1 MPLCKKNYDDFPC
14 SPARIAD
21 CQVKYELGNC
31 MTPLPGCRRLIVLG
45 LFLGQTTSGIL
56 LAGNPPAQSGAQA
69 NWPEEVVVT
78 VGDIRTRIDGPKM
91 WTMSGIDF
99 QNTVMAT
106 EDSAYGTVLTIRGV
120 GHLGTAHFL
129 DVPGKP
135 GEVEKELVTSLNLFV
150 DEKPVADFTSAM
162 SLSGTS
168 FRMERTSKI
177 RGVDLQS
184 SVSIRDGVLVETA
197 RLQATAEMDLQ
208 TAFPLMYAWTP
219 EATDYLFGND
229 SGILKRGSF
238 LKEGPPAAGLV
249 KDSRWMA
256 VFNSTSGKGSVA
268 YLLKSPPDAQSAFF
282 LVDAPGSYR
291 KTALHS
297 FGETI
302 MPKGFDGTYQMAVG
316 FFSAA
321 QKDWQ
326 QQALSRLDDLKRAVE

>member
-1 MPLCKKNYDDFPC
+1 
-14 SPARIAD
+14 
-21 CQVKYELGNC
+21 

-45 LFLGQTTSGIL
+45 LLLGQTTSGIL
-56 LAGNPPAQSGAQA
+56 LAGNPPTQSEAQA
-69 NWPEEVVVT
+69 NWPKEVVVT

-106 EDSAYGTVLTIRGV
+106 ENSAYGTVLTIRGV

-135 GEVEKELVTSLNLFV
+135 GEVEKEIVTSLKLFL
-150 DEKPVADFTSAM
+150 DEKPVTDFTPAM
-162 SLSGTS
+162 ALSGTS

-177 RGVDLQS
+177 RDVDLQS
-184 SVSIRDGVLVETA
+184 SVSIRDGTLVETA
-197 RLQATAEMDLQ
+197 RLQATAQMDLQ

-219 EATDYLFGND
+219 EATDYLFGDEN
-229 SGILKRGSF
+229 GILKRGSF
-238 LKEGPPAAGLV
+238 LKEGKAASELV
-249 KDSRWMA
+249 RKSRWVA
-256 VFNSTSGKGSVA
+256 VFNSASGKGSVA
-268 YLLKSPPDAQSAFF
+268 YMLKVPPDAESAFF

-302 MPKGFDGTYQMAVG
+302 MPKDFDGTYQMAIG
-316 FFSAA
+316 FFPASE
-321 QKDWQ
+321 KDWER
-326 QQALSRLDDLKRAVE
+326 QALKRLEELKRPTK

>member
-1 MPLCKKNYDDFPC
+1 
-14 SPARIAD
+14 
-21 CQVKYELGNC
+21 

-45 LFLGQTTSGIL
+45 LLLGKTTSGIL
-56 LAGNPPAQSGAQA
+56 LAGNPPTQSEAQA
-69 NWPEEVVVT
+69 NWPKEVVVT

-106 EDSAYGTVLTIRGV
+106 ENSAYGTVLTIRGV

-135 GEVEKELVTSLNLFV
+135 GEVEKEIVTSLKLFL
-150 DEKPVADFTSAM
+150 DEKPITDFTPAM
-162 SLSGTS
+162 ALSGTS

-177 RGVDLQS
+177 RDVDLQS
-184 SVSIRDGVLVETA
+184 SVSIRDGTLVETA
-197 RLQATAEMDLQ
+197 RLQATAQMDLQ

-219 EATDYLFGND
+219 EATDYLFGDEN
-229 SGILKRGSF
+229 GILKRGSF
-238 LKEGPPAAGLV
+238 LKEGKAASELV
-249 KDSRWMA
+249 GKSRWVA
-256 VFNSTSGKGSVA
+256 VFNSASGKGSVA
-268 YLLKSPPDAQSAFF
+268 YMLKVPPDAESAFF

-302 MPKGFDGTYQMAVG
+302 MPKGFDGTYQMVIG
-316 FFSAA
+316 FFPASE
-321 QKDWQ
+321 KDWE
-326 QQALSRLDDLKRAVE
+326 QQALIRLEELKRPTK

>member
-1 MPLCKKNYDDFPC
+1 
-14 SPARIAD
+14 
-21 CQVKYELGNC
+21 

-45 LFLGQTTSGIL
+45 LLLGQTTSGIL
-56 LAGNPPAQSGAQA
+56 LAGNPPTQSEAQA
-69 NWPEEVVVT
+69 NWPKEVVVT

-106 EDSAYGTVLTIRGV
+106 ENSAYGTVLTIRGV

-135 GEVEKELVTSLNLFV
+135 GQVEKEIVTSLKLFL
-150 DEKPVADFTSAM
+150 DEKPVTDFTPAM
-162 SLSGTS
+162 ALSGTS

-177 RGVDLQS
+177 RDVDLQS
-184 SVSIRDGVLVETA
+184 SVSIRDGTLVETA
-197 RLQATAEMDLQ
+197 RLQATAQMDLQ

-219 EATDYLFGND
+219 EATDYLFGDEN
-229 SGILKRGSF
+229 GVLKRGSF
-238 LKEGPPAAGLV
+238 LKEGKAASELV
-249 KDSRWMA
+249 RKSRWVA
-256 VFNSTSGKGSVA
+256 VFNSASGKGSVA
-268 YLLKSPPDAQSAFF
+268 YMLKVPPDAESAFF

-302 MPKGFDGTYQMAVG
+302 MPKDFDGTYQMAIG
-316 FFSAA
+316 FFPASE
-321 QKDWQ
+321 KDWER
-326 QQALSRLDDLKRAVE
+326 QALKRLEELKRTTK

>member
-1 MPLCKKNYDDFPC
+1 
-14 SPARIAD
+14 
-21 CQVKYELGNC
+21 

-45 LFLGQTTSGIL
+45 LLLGKTTSGIL
-56 LAGNPPAQSGAQA
+56 LAGNPPTQSEAQA
-69 NWPEEVVVT
+69 NWPKEVVVT

-106 EDSAYGTVLTIRGV
+106 ENSAYGTVLTIRGV

-135 GEVEKELVTSLNLFV
+135 GEVEKEIVTSLKLFL
-150 DEKPVADFTSAM
+150 DEKPITDFTPAM
-162 SLSGTS
+162 ALSGTS

-177 RGVDLQS
+177 RDVDLQS
-184 SVSIRDGVLVETA
+184 SVSIRDGTLVETA
-197 RLQATAEMDLQ
+197 RLQATAQMDLQ

-219 EATDYLFGND
+219 EATDYLFGDEN
-229 SGILKRGSF
+229 GILKRGSF
-238 LKEGPPAAGLV
+238 LKEGKAASELV
-249 KDSRWMA
+249 RKSRWVA
-256 VFNSTSGKGSVA
+256 VFNSASGKGSVA
-268 YLLKSPPDAQSAFF
+268 YMLKVPPDAESAFF

-302 MPKGFDGTYQMAVG
+302 MPKGFDGTYQMVIG
-316 FFSAA
+316 FFPASE
-321 QKDWQ
+321 KDWE
-326 QQALSRLDDLKRAVE
+326 QQALIRLEELKRPTK

>member
-1 MPLCKKNYDDFPC
+1 
-14 SPARIAD
+14 
-21 CQVKYELGNC
+21 

-45 LFLGQTTSGIL
+45 LSLGQTTSGIL

-69 NWPEEVVVT
+69 NWPKEIVVT

-91 WTMSGIDF
+91 WTLSGIDF

-129 DVPGKP
+129 DVPGQQ
-135 GEVEKELVTSLNLFV
+135 GEVEKEIVTSLKLFL
-150 DEKPVADFTSAM
+150 DEKPVTDFSPEMT
-162 SLSGTS
+162 LSGTS

-184 SVSIRDGVLVETA
+184 SFSIRDGILVETA
-197 RLQATAEMDLQ
+197 RLQAVEEMDLQ

-238 LKEGPPAAGLV
+238 LKEGPTAAGLV
-249 KDSRWMA
+249 KDSRWVA
-256 VFNSTSGKGSVA
+256 VFNPTSGKGSVA

-316 FFSAA
+316 FFSATE
-321 QKDWQ
+321 KDWEH
-326 QQALSRLDDLKRAVE
+326 QAMKQLEELKRGVE

>member
-1 MPLCKKNYDDFPC
+1 
-14 SPARIAD
+14 
-21 CQVKYELGNC
+21 

-45 LFLGQTTSGIL
+45 LLLGKTTSGIL
-56 LAGNPPAQSGAQA
+56 LAGNPPTQSEAQA
-69 NWPEEVVVT
+69 NWPKEVVVT

-106 EDSAYGTVLTIRGV
+106 ENSAYGTVLTIRGV

-135 GEVEKELVTSLNLFV
+135 GEVEKEIVTSLKLFL
-150 DEKPVADFTSAM
+150 DEKPITDFTPAM
-162 SLSGTS
+162 ALSGTS

-177 RGVDLQS
+177 RDVDLQS
-184 SVSIRDGVLVETA
+184 SVSIRDGTLVETA
-197 RLQATAEMDLQ
+197 RLQATAQMDLQ

-219 EATDYLFGND
+219 EATDYLFGDEN
-229 SGILKRGSF
+229 GILKRGSF
-238 LKEGPPAAGLV
+238 LKEGKAASELV
-249 KDSRWMA
+249 RKSRWVA
-256 VFNSTSGKGSVA
+256 VFNSASGKGSVA
-268 YLLKSPPDAQSAFF
+268 YMLKVPPDAESAFF

-302 MPKGFDGTYQMAVG
+302 MPKGFDGTYQMVIG
-316 FFSAA
+316 FFPASE
-321 QKDWQ
+321 KDWE
-326 QQALSRLDDLKRAVE
+326 QQALIRLEELKHPTK

>member
-1 MPLCKKNYDDFPC
+1 
-14 SPARIAD
+14 
-21 CQVKYELGNC
+21 

-56 LAGNPPAQSGAQA
+56 LAGNPPTQSEAQA
-69 NWPEEVVVT
+69 NWPKEVVVT

-106 EDSAYGTVLTIRGV
+106 ENSAYGTVLTIRGV

-135 GEVEKELVTSLNLFV
+135 GEVEKEIVTSLKLFL
-150 DEKPVADFTSAM
+150 DEKPVTDFTPAM
-162 SLSGTS
+162 ALSGTS

-177 RGVDLQS
+177 RDVDLQS
-184 SVSIRDGVLVETA
+184 SVSIRDGTLVETA
-197 RLQATAEMDLQ
+197 RLQATAQMDLQ

-219 EATDYLFGND
+219 EATDYLFGDEN
-229 SGILKRGSF
+229 GILKRGSF
-238 LKEGPPAAGLV
+238 RKEGKAASELV
-249 KDSRWMA
+249 RKSLWVA
-256 VFNSTSGKGSVA
+256 VFNSASGKGSVA
-268 YLLKSPPDAQSAFF
+268 YMLKVPPDAESAFF

-302 MPKGFDGTYQMAVG
+302 MPKDFDGTYQMAIG
-316 FFSAA
+316 FFPTSE
-321 QKDWQ
+321 KDWER
-326 QQALSRLDDLKRAVE
+326 QALKRLEELKHTTK

>member
-1 MPLCKKNYDDFPC
+1 
-14 SPARIAD
+14 
-21 CQVKYELGNC
+21 

-45 LFLGQTTSGIL
+45 LLLGKTTSGIL
-56 LAGNPPAQSGAQA
+56 LAGNPPTQSEAQA
-69 NWPEEVVVT
+69 NWPKEVVVT

-106 EDSAYGTVLTIRGV
+106 ENSAYGTVLTIRGV

-135 GEVEKELVTSLNLFV
+135 GEVEKEIVTSLKLFL
-150 DEKPVADFTSAM
+150 DEKPVTDFTPAM
-162 SLSGTS
+162 ALSGTS

-177 RGVDLQS
+177 RDVDLQS
-184 SVSIRDGVLVETA
+184 SVSIRDGTLVETA
-197 RLQATAEMDLQ
+197 RLQATAQMDLQ

-219 EATDYLFGND
+219 EATDYLFGDEN
-229 SGILKRGSF
+229 GILKRGSF
-238 LKEGPPAAGLV
+238 LKEGKAASELV
-249 KDSRWMA
+249 RKSRWVA
-256 VFNSTSGKGSVA
+256 VFNSASGKGSVA
-268 YLLKSPPDAQSAFF
+268 YMLKVPPDAESAFF

-302 MPKGFDGTYQMAVG
+302 MPKGFDGTYQMVIG
-316 FFSAA
+316 FFPASE
-321 QKDWQ
+321 KDWE
-326 QQALSRLDDLKRAVE
+326 QQALIRLEELKHPTK